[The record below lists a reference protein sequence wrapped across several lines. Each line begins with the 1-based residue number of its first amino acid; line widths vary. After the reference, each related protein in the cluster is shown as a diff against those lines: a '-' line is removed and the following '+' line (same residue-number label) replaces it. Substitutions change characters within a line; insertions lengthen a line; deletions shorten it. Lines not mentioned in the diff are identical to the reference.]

1 MHDAEAAAAQVNCR
15 HAADCDWGV
24 AGGVRRSR
32 LRQRGIKAIKAESE
46 AGATLK
52 VGVHVGGV
60 A

>member
-1 MHDAEAAAAQVNCR
+1 MAAAAQVNCR

-46 AGATLK
+46 AGATHK